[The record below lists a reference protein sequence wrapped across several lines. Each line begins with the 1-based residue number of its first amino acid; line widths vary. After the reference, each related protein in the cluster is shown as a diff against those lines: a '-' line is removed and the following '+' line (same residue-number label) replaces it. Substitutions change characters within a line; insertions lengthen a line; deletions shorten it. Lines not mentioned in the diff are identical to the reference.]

1 MLRLNIIAKTVH
13 LHQPL
18 MLFFLPFN
26 RIILYR
32 ALCRSRNSAL
42 ASLREGNKKLALRYT
57 KELKLASQSRER
69 CSALLDQVEKVL
81 QAIMDAESSEKVGFT
96 LQSLAC

>member
-1 MLRLNIIAKTVH
+1 MVLAEH
-13 LHQPL
+13 LASIPVANAVFSSHFSL
-18 MLFFLPFN
+18 GIYFIELL
-26 RIILYR
+26 LYC

-69 CSALLDQVEKVL
+69 CSALFDQVEKVL
-81 QAIMDAESSEKVGFT
+81 QAIMDAESSEKVGFR
-96 LQSLAC
+96 C